1 MNIVLGITGGIA
13 AYKAPDLVRR
23 LRERGG
29 EVQIVMTASAE
40 EFVTGTA
47 LQAVSGRPIRSN
59 LWDKEAEAAMSH
71 IELAR
76 WADVVLIAPATAEV
90 MARIVSGG
98 APDLLTTICLAT
110 EAPLAVAPAMNHIM
124 WNNPATQAN
133 RKVLEERG
141 VHILGPGIGS
151 QACGETGAGRM
162 LEPDAIAAAV
172 FDLGIS
178 KGEGLLAGKRVLIT
192 AGPTRESIDPVR
204 YISNRSSGKMGYAM
218 ARAAVAQD
226 AEVVLI
232 SGPVNLPVPVGVE
245 VHSVLSAQDMYEA
258 THANVEDADIFIA
271 AAAVADYRPADIK
284 DQKIKKTDESMS
296 IDLVRCPDILASIA
310 ALDPPPFTVGFA
322 AETEK
327 VDDYARSKLEKKNLD
342 MIIANRV
349 GDDCGFDADD
359 NSVNVFWAD
368 GERRF
373 PTAQKS
379 ELARN
384 LIELLAQRFYA
395 ARGTDTQPRLTI
407 VSNID

>member
-29 EVQIVMTASAE
+29 DVQIVMTASAG
-40 EFVTGTA
+40 EFVTATA

-110 EAPLAVAPAMNHIM
+110 EAPIAVAPAMNHVM

-133 RKVLEERG
+133 RAVLEERG
-141 VHILGPGIGS
+141 IHILGPGIGS

-162 LEPDAIAAAV
+162 LEPDTIAAAV
-172 FDLGIS
+172 FDIGVG
-178 KGEGLLAGKRVLIT
+178 KGEGLLAGKKIVIT
-192 AGPTRESIDPVR
+192 AGPTREPIDPVR
-204 YISNRSSGKMGYAM
+204 YITNRSSGKMGYAM
-218 ARAAVAQD
+218 ARAAAAQGAD
-226 AEVVLI
+226 VVLI
-232 SGPVNLPVPVGVE
+232 SGPVSLPAPPGIELRNVQT
-245 VHSVLSAQDMYEA
+245 AQDMYDA
-258 THANVEDADIFIA
+258 THECIADADIFVA
-271 AAAVADYRPADIK
+271 AAAVADYRPAELK
-284 DQKIKKTDESMS
+284 EQKIKKNEESMS
-296 IDLVRCPDILASIA
+296 IDLVRCPDILASVA
-310 ALDPPPFTVGFA
+310 ALRAAPFTVGFA

-327 VDDYARSKLEKKNLD
+327 VDDYARSKLEKKKLD

-349 GDDCGFDADD
+349 GDDCGFDCDD
-359 NSVNVFWAD
+359 NSVNAIWAG
-368 GERRF
+368 GEQRF
-373 PTAQKS
+373 PEARKS
-379 ELARN
+379 ELARDLVV
-384 LIELLAQRFYA
+384 LIAQHFYA
-395 ARGTDTQPRLTI
+395 ARGTDTQPRLTVI
-407 VSNID
+407 SNSE